1 MAYDPKTSN
10 ALLNKLRADVDGLL
24 VRNAILNME
33 LPTGEDGGSATM
45 AITADMTTITADQ
58 TSYTADQTVVDW
70 TPRPINEVTWDEG
83 ETVERLAGNTITL
96 EPGIYKIKAVFTFH
110 HTQST
115 RLALWNG
122 TDQIAEAYGL
132 NGYFASNVM
141 GVLDINAIVRPRKTT
156 SYQIRYQVERAQAT
170 DGLGIATDFAGIP
183 EQYGAVEITRLN
195 RLKPEQ

>member
-1 MAYDPKTSN
+1 
-10 ALLNKLRADVDGLL
+10 
-24 VRNAILNME
+24 
-33 LPTGEDGGSATM
+33 
-45 AITADMTTITADQ
+45 
-58 TSYTADQTVVDW
+58 
-70 TPRPINEVTWDEG
+70 
-83 ETVERLAGNTITL
+83 
-96 EPGIYKIKAVFTFH
+96 
-110 HTQST
+110 
-115 RLALWNG
+115 LWNG

-195 RLKPEQ
+195 RLKPE

>member
-70 TPRPINEVTWDEG
+70 TPRSINQISYDEG
-83 ETVERLAGNTITL
+83 ETVEMLAGNTFTL
-96 EPGIYKIKAVFTFH
+96 LPGKYKIKAMFTFH
-110 HTQST
+110 NTQST
-115 RLALWNG
+115 RIALWNG
-122 TDQIAEAYGL
+122 TDQTTVAFG
-132 NGYFASNVM
+132 M
-141 GVLDINAIVRPRKTT
+141 NAFFSGADTGATTVVALVSPKKKT
-156 SYQIRYQVERAQAT
+156 SYQIRYQVERAQSG
-170 DGLGIATDFAGIP
+170 DGLGIATDFAGVP
-183 EQYGAVEITRLN
+183 EQYGALEITRIN
-195 RLKPEQ
+195 QLKP